1 MRKLSR
7 RAMAVI
13 LSSSMILP
21 LTACNNKK
29 NKNNNGAGQSVVKE
43 DDPYFAVKKA
53 DVTIPVDPD
62 KEVDYQNV
70 DNMVFLGDS
79 VMVSYSITYK
89 MSPEAE
95 KKIQDLDWEADDA
108 CDKMLEITAEFNK
121 SGTLYFDLD
130 GNLIKKEESGES
142 ESISKVYQQKDGSF
156 LKLATVYTQGDCVT
170 KTKLY
175 DCEKDG
181 TVRNEIFL
189 EDTEEM
195 WQSSIFRT
203 DDGNYLVGSG
213 INISLMGKDGK
224 LLHREEVEGFSGMI
238 YFFDG
243 KYYAAIEKFDDKNA
257 VSNCYYQE
265 IDLSSGTFKGDPIK
279 GINSYW
285 QYIQGT
291 DKCYTLDVDGISSL
305 NPIDGKKETILD
317 WNWTDYN
324 EGAAGSRSMAI
335 KSDDEIYLFEEF
347 WDNDE
352 DSKGVSNYSIVQLTR
367 QEKNP
372 HAGKSI
378 IQIGT
383 MYNDSRSNFRDYIIK
398 YNLDPN
404 HLSRICIKSYGADIT
419 AETEDE
425 VIREYQAI
433 PDKIYLDMVAGEGP
447 DILMN
452 FSIYNQFNS
461 ENVLVDLNTLIDGQN
476 GIKREEYFDN
486 IFRAFESKGKMY
498 QVPLCFDVSGYVSSS
513 DIVGNRSG
521 WTYEEFENV
530 IKSLPENTSVFEDGV
545 SSTQLLDEML
555 SVASDSFIDY
565 ENGTVSFDTAE
576 FRELLEISK
585 KYANTNPVQTD
596 SNTGVIGQVETD
608 SGFYGVMN
616 PEDAYVDPLE
626 RIAEK
631 MLVLLP
637 RQLYSLED
645 IAILKKALKGK
656 QVFLGIPSPNGSGMS
671 ALPMMTFG
679 ISAKS
684 KHIEEAWDFIR
695 FMFSEEAQYSYAVD
709 FNSIPV
715 NRAALNR
722 RNEAEIEFVKK
733 WNKQFEGKTE
743 DESVD
748 LSKMGRMDE
757 LTQEDASEFVSIIEN
772 VSTFSSFD
780 PGIMAIIKEE
790 VPGYYEGQ
798 RSAEDVSKIIQNK
811 ATTKIHER

>member
-156 LKLATVYTQGDCVT
+156 LKLATVHTQGDCVT

-243 KYYAAIEKFDDKNA
+243 KYYASIEKFDDKNA

-305 NPIDGKKETILD
+305 NPIDGKKK
-317 WNWTDYN
+317 
-324 EGAAGSRSMAI
+324 R
-335 KSDDEIYLFEEF
+335 F
-347 WDNDE
+347 W
-352 DSKGVSNYSIVQLTR
+352 
-367 QEKNP
+367 
-372 HAGKSI
+372 
-378 IQIGT
+378 IGT
-383 MYNDSRSNFRDYIIK
+383 
-398 YNLDPN
+398 
-404 HLSRICIKSYGADIT
+404 
-419 AETEDE
+419 
-425 VIREYQAI
+425 
-433 PDKIYLDMVAGEGP
+433 
-447 DILMN
+447 
-452 FSIYNQFNS
+452 
-461 ENVLVDLNTLIDGQN
+461 GQ
-476 GIKREEYFDN
+476 I
-486 IFRAFESKGKMY
+486 
-498 QVPLCFDVSGYVSSS
+498 
-513 DIVGNRSG
+513 
-521 WTYEEFENV
+521 
-530 IKSLPENTSVFEDGV
+530 
-545 SSTQLLDEML
+545 
-555 SVASDSFIDY
+555 
-565 ENGTVSFDTAE
+565 
-576 FRELLEISK
+576 
-585 KYANTNPVQTD
+585 
-596 SNTGVIGQVETD
+596 
-608 SGFYGVMN
+608 
-616 PEDAYVDPLE
+616 
-626 RIAEK
+626 
-631 MLVLLP
+631 
-637 RQLYSLED
+637 
-645 IAILKKALKGK
+645 
-656 QVFLGIPSPNGSGMS
+656 
-671 ALPMMTFG
+671 
-679 ISAKS
+679 
-684 KHIEEAWDFIR
+684 
-695 FMFSEEAQYSYAVD
+695 
-709 FNSIPV
+709 
-715 NRAALNR
+715 
-722 RNEAEIEFVKK
+722 
-733 WNKQFEGKTE
+733 
-743 DESVD
+743 
-748 LSKMGRMDE
+748 
-757 LTQEDASEFVSIIEN
+757 
-772 VSTFSSFD
+772 
-780 PGIMAIIKEE
+780 
-790 VPGYYEGQ
+790 
-798 RSAEDVSKIIQNK
+798 
-811 ATTKIHER
+811 TTKEQRDPVLWL